1 VAFVVNDRVQ
11 ENTNS
16 IGTGTIDLDGAVPGF
31 ESFIS
36 AIGNGNDTYYTIAFP
51 DQSEFEV
58 GVGTVTSGSPNTLS
72 RDSIISSSNGD
83 ALVNFSAGVKTVICT
98 LPASKAILINT
109 SNIVQIPTNTILD
122 LAAGTTTT
130 APLEFTSGSFL
141 TSSTAGAVEYDGQIF
156 TSSPVALK
164 RGLSPST
171 MLRYN
176 TGTTS
181 IANTST
187 NAQAWLGAANITVA
201 GSTAYS
207 FRGWFRLFR
216 AAGGTSRIL
225 RTEFGGTATLTAINY
240 RVTATN
246 TAAQVVAALSEA
258 YVQSAAAFSITAA
271 STSTTLNNFVNME
284 GVAQINAAGTF
295 IPQLSFSATPGGT
308 ATIAEGAYF
317 EMTPIGV
324 NNATINIGHW
334 A

>member
-141 TSSTAGAVEYDGQIF
+141 TSSTAGAVEYNGQIF

-207 FRGWFRLFR
+207 FRGRFRLFR
-216 AAGGTSRIL
+216 TAGTVSRIL
-225 RTEFGGTATLTAINY
+225 RTQFGGTATLTAINY
-240 RVTATN
+240 SVTANN
-246 TAAQVVAALSEA
+246 TSGQVVTALSGV

-271 STSTTLNNFVNME
+271 NASANVNNFVNME

-324 NNATINIGHW
+324 NNAVINIGHW